1 MYRETWFPLQKN
13 VQWGCTIFD
22 SHTEMIYGIIKT
34 AERRMPVSQ
43 DSSIINDYS
52 KVKEQVI
59 MVIEYLQQIKDSY
72 FEQKHA
78 LEKQLNLLE
87 IQLKENTGMIK
98 MLEETN
104 DSCYEL
110 FTPRNVNSKNKAK
123 INELMEEQKSI
134 NESIENL
141 KNSIKEY
148 SSKIEQ
154 LDQIVEEENREIEI
168 VQEYTETMSQQ
179 NIVSEDEKIE
189 SSEDNLL
196 DGMKNILNRVELCSR
211 LIDIDPVRC
220 RLELSSVMKILTDL
234 IEEKDESD
242 F

>member
-1 MYRETWFPLQKN
+1 
-13 VQWGCTIFD
+13 
-22 SHTEMIYGIIKT
+22 
-34 AERRMPVSQ
+34 MPDSQ
-43 DSSIINDYS
+43 DSSFINDYS
-52 KVKEQVI
+52 KAKEQVI

-123 INELMEEQKSI
+123 INELIEEQKSI

-168 VQEYTETMSQQ
+168 VQEYTETMIQQ
-179 NIVSEDEKIE
+179 NIVSEDEKE

-196 DGMKNILNRVELCSR
+196 DSMKNILNRVELCSQ

-220 RLELSSVMKILTDL
+220 RLELSSVMKILIDL

>member
-1 MYRETWFPLQKN
+1 
-13 VQWGCTIFD
+13 
-22 SHTEMIYGIIKT
+22 
-34 AERRMPVSQ
+34 MPVSQ
-43 DSSIINDYS
+43 DSSFINDYS

-72 FEQKHA
+72 FEQKHG

-123 INELMEEQKSI
+123 INELIEEQKTI

-168 VQEYTETMSQQ
+168 VQEYTETMTQQ
-179 NIVSEDEKIE
+179 NIVSEDEKE

-196 DGMKNILNRVELCSR
+196 DSMKNILNRLELCSQ

>member
-1 MYRETWFPLQKN
+1 
-13 VQWGCTIFD
+13 
-22 SHTEMIYGIIKT
+22 
-34 AERRMPVSQ
+34 MPVEN
-43 DSSIINDYS
+43 SSIIDDYS
-52 KVKEQVI
+52 EVKEQVI

-168 VQEYTETMSQQ
+168 VQEYTETMTQQ
-179 NIVSEDEKIE
+179 NIVSEDEKE

-196 DGMKNILNRVELCSR
+196 DSMKNILNRLELCSQ

>member
-1 MYRETWFPLQKN
+1 
-13 VQWGCTIFD
+13 
-22 SHTEMIYGIIKT
+22 
-34 AERRMPVSQ
+34 MPVSQ
-43 DSSIINDYS
+43 DSSFINDYS

-72 FEQKHA
+72 FEQKHG

-87 IQLKENTGMIK
+87 IQLKENIGMIK

-123 INELMEEQKSI
+123 INELMEEQKTI

-168 VQEYTETMSQQ
+168 VQEYTEAMTQQ
-179 NIVSEDEKIE
+179 NIVSDDEKE

-196 DGMKNILNRVELCSR
+196 DGIKNVLNRVELCSR

>member
-1 MYRETWFPLQKN
+1 
-13 VQWGCTIFD
+13 
-22 SHTEMIYGIIKT
+22 
-34 AERRMPVSQ
+34 MPVEN
-43 DSSIINDYS
+43 SSIIDDYS
-52 KVKEQVI
+52 EVKEQVI

-110 FTPRNVNSKNKAK
+110 FTPRNVNSNNKAK

-179 NIVSEDEKIE
+179 NIVSEDEKE

-196 DGMKNILNRVELCSR
+196 DSMKNILNRLELCSQ

-220 RLELSSVMKILTDL
+220 RLELGSVMKILTDL

>member
-1 MYRETWFPLQKN
+1 
-13 VQWGCTIFD
+13 
-22 SHTEMIYGIIKT
+22 
-34 AERRMPVSQ
+34 MPDSQ
-43 DSSIINDYS
+43 DSSFINDYS
-52 KVKEQVI
+52 KAKEQVI

-87 IQLKENTGMIK
+87 IQLKEDTGMIK

-123 INELMEEQKSI
+123 ISELMEEQKSI
-134 NESIENL
+134 NESIDNL

-168 VQEYTETMSQQ
+168 VQEYTEAMTQQ
-179 NIVSEDEKIE
+179 NIVSEDEKE
-189 SSEDNLL
+189 SSENNLL
-196 DGMKNILNRVELCSR
+196 DSMMNILNRVVLCSQ

>member
-1 MYRETWFPLQKN
+1 MP
-13 VQWGCTIFD
+13 D
-22 SHTEMIYGIIKT
+22 S
-34 AERRMPVSQ
+34 Q
-43 DSSIINDYS
+43 NSSFINDYS

-154 LDQIVEEENREIEI
+154 LDQIVKEENREIEI
-168 VQEYTETMSQQ
+168 VQEYTETMTQQ
-179 NIVSEDEKIE
+179 NIVSEDEKE

-196 DGMKNILNRVELCSR
+196 DSMKNILNRLELCSQ

-220 RLELSSVMKILTDL
+220 RLELGSVMKILTDL

>member
-1 MYRETWFPLQKN
+1 MIVFKIMIWYN
-13 VQWGCTIFD
+13 V
-22 SHTEMIYGIIKT
+22 
-34 AERRMPVSQ
+34 RMQRAVPVEN
-43 DSSIINDYS
+43 SSIIDDYS
-52 KVKEQVI
+52 EVKEQVI

-123 INELMEEQKSI
+123 INELMGEQKSI

-154 LDQIVEEENREIEI
+154 LDQIVEEENREVEI
-168 VQEYTETMSQQ
+168 VQEYTEAMTQQ
-179 NIVSEDEKIE
+179 NIVSEDEKE

-196 DGMKNILNRVELCSR
+196 DSMMNILNRVELCSQ

>member
-1 MYRETWFPLQKN
+1 
-13 VQWGCTIFD
+13 
-22 SHTEMIYGIIKT
+22 
-34 AERRMPVSQ
+34 MPDSQ
-43 DSSIINDYS
+43 DSSNIDDYS
-52 KVKEQVI
+52 KAKEQVI

-168 VQEYTETMSQQ
+168 VQEYTETMTQQ
-179 NIVSEDEKIE
+179 NIVSEDEKE
-189 SSEDNLL
+189 SSKDNLL
-196 DGMKNILNRVELCSR
+196 DSMKNILNRVELCSQ

-220 RLELSSVMKILTDL
+220 RLELSSVMKILIDL

>member
-1 MYRETWFPLQKN
+1 
-13 VQWGCTIFD
+13 
-22 SHTEMIYGIIKT
+22 
-34 AERRMPVSQ
+34 MPVEN
-43 DSSIINDYS
+43 SSIIDDYS
-52 KVKEQVI
+52 EVKEQVI

-168 VQEYTETMSQQ
+168 VQEYTEAMTQQ
-179 NIVSEDEKIE
+179 NIVSEDEKE

>member
-1 MYRETWFPLQKN
+1 
-13 VQWGCTIFD
+13 
-22 SHTEMIYGIIKT
+22 
-34 AERRMPVSQ
+34 MPDSQ
-43 DSSIINDYS
+43 DSSFINDYL

-123 INELMEEQKSI
+123 INELMEEQKTI

-154 LDQIVEEENREIEI
+154 LDQIVEEENREIEF
-168 VQEYTETMSQQ
+168 VQEYTEAMTQQ
-179 NIVSEDEKIE
+179 NIVSEDEKE

-196 DGMKNILNRVELCSR
+196 DGMKNILNRVELCSQ

-220 RLELSSVMKILTDL
+220 RLELSSIMKILTDL
-234 IEEKDESD
+234 IEEKDKSD